1 MACTSCGSDKQ
12 AEFGAEINLH
22 RPGLKGIDQSPVC
35 AFPKLTVCLDC
46 GHTEFTVPKDQLRHL
61 TTGAAA

>member
-1 MACTSCGSDKQ
+1 MACKSCGSENQ

-22 RPGLKGIDQSPVC
+22 RPGLKGIDQPPVC

-46 GHTEFTVPKDQLRHL
+46 GYSEFTLQENELRHL